1 MLYYSFASV
10 VPTHIASQVKCKR
23 IQLSSRNL
31 LRSYSSEVLVPF
43 AHRHEVIKDVN
54 EEIKMDIGR
63 VFAVVLIGGSQF
75 KVTAE
80 DLIQF
85 VGHVEA
91 DVGERIRLEKVLLVG
106 GDNFSVIGKPLLSS
120 DMVRIE
126 ATVVEKTLSEKKIL
140 FRFKRRM
147 NYKRYKEMW
156 APLTVLRINTIEVN
170 AVLS

>member
-1 MLYYSFASV
+1 
-10 VPTHIASQVKCKR
+10 
-23 IQLSSRNL
+23 
-31 LRSYSSEVLVPF
+31 
-43 AHRHEVIKDVN
+43 
-54 EEIKMDIGR
+54 MDIGR

-147 NYKRYKEMW
+147 NYKRYKGDE
-156 APLTVLRINTIEVN
+156 VL
-170 AVLS
+170 